1 MHSHHLHGLYAIT
14 DSILLADGRLLP
26 FCEAALRGGARL
38 LQYRDKSKDAK
49 KRLREADA
57 LRNLCEKHGARL
69 VINDDLPLAKQLAC
83 DVHLGQ
89 SDGSLIAARQQLG
102 QSAIVGATCH
112 HHLHLA
118 TKAIADGASYTA
130 FGRFYSSQ
138 TKPGESLASPALL
151 QHAQHLGRP
160 AVAIGGITLDN
171 AQPLIAAGAAM
182 IAVIHAL
189 FAASSPT
196 EVERRASAFTQLFS

>member
-130 FGRFYSSQ
+130 FRPLLQ
-138 TKPGESLASPALL
+138 LTDQARRKPGQPCPVATRATFRSA
-151 QHAQHLGRP
+151 GRCHWWHHS
-160 AVAIGGITLDN
+160 ITRN
-171 AQPLIAAGAAM
+171 P
-182 IAVIHAL
+182 
-189 FAASSPT
+189 
-196 EVERRASAFTQLFS
+196 